1 MREELMDLV
10 KKHGGTATYS
20 GKQKTVF
27 ITGMDELKAVR
38 FHREWNS
45 THPGVSLPF
54 QIVFQAERHTRYK
67 SKGSINRG
75 NRKSKTTLPV
85 QTS

>member
-1 MREELMDLV
+1 MREQFMELV
-10 KKHGGTATYS
+10 KTHGGTATYS

-38 FHREWNS
+38 FHREWNY